1 MFAHQKTKSFQ
12 LPPTLNHRRPTIQ
25 ERFTIKPCKQNLKE
39 TNPRNRW
46 SRGKKERWVLE
57 KIDLVI
63 KQMKKMDTDES
74 RSERGCLKSDE
85 GCPTKQIKK
94 HSDNQNLS
102 VHHLSLKQQEP
113 FQAFQESVQNH
124 LNIRIKGFELR
135 RDFQN

>member
-74 RSERGCLKSDE
+74 RSERGCLKSVE

-94 HSDNQNLS
+94 ALS
-102 VHHLSLKQQEP
+102 QSKSLRAPPLTETTGTFPGLSRKRAEP
-113 FQAFQESVQNH
+113 S
-124 LNIRIKGFELR
+124 
-135 RDFQN
+135 